1 MNAKYYRVLYHP
13 VSEGV
18 CFSASVGAE
27 NGKDGAQILYLSAD
41 GEGAD
46 GELCPA
52 SAKTEH
58 LQLLILAD
66 LKPLTIKRAED
77 ICKTAAVDTVLMP
90 SGKERT
96 TLSEALLQKADIYE
110 VDERFETSLAG
121 FTVKVFAVGE
131 EGARVLLMYLGS
143 KGIKPQTDECV
154 MNVKRCL
161 SELPCRLTVDAANL
175 NCEMHCMLCSDF
187 TQCKKHNR
195 RDETYFVD
203 GHLLLAA
210 AKLSEYMPELKEYLA
225 EEWKRIR
232 FIGLPREIDDAQLGE
247 LSGIG
252 TPGHQRYYIGCAD
265 TAASVVKAAECEDPF
280 GMFIS
285 VCGRAGLCVSGCYAK
300 R

>member
-27 NGKDGAQILYLSAD
+27 KGKDGAQILYLSAD

-52 SAKTEH
+52 SARPEH
-58 LQLLILAD
+58 LHLLILAD

-77 ICKTAAVDTVLMP
+77 ICRAAAVDTVLLP
-90 SGKERT
+90 QNEKRIS
-96 TLSEALLQKADIYE
+96 LPDVLLQKADLYE
-110 VDERFETSLAG
+110 VDRKFETSLAG
-121 FTVKVFAVGE
+121 FTVKVFAAGPKE
-131 EGARVLLMYLGS
+131 ARVLLMYIGS
-143 KGIKPQTDECV
+143 KSVQPQTEECV

-161 SELPCRLTVDAANL
+161 PKLPCRLTVDTANL
-175 NCEMHCMLCSDF
+175 NCEMRCMLCSDF

-210 AKLSEYMPELKEYLA
+210 AKLSECMPELKDYLA

-252 TPGHQRYYIGCAD
+252 TPGHQQYYIGCAD
-265 TAASVVKAAECEDPF
+265 TAASVVKTVECEEPF
-280 GMFIS
+280 RTFIS
-285 VCGRAGLCVSGCYAK
+285 AGSKAGLCVSGCYAK